1 MPCNLVAVQK
11 ATVSQVA
18 IEKVVERPELLDR
31 ALADLGIKA
40 QVSSRYG
47 RLIVI
52 TPQVQVAIDPDGK
65 LWIYPNRTP
74 LSKEQQ
80 EQINTLISRALRLA
94 ATRYAQAEFVLAAK
108 RAGLRISGASPVP
121 GGRKI
126 ILEV

>member
-1 MPCNLVAVQK
+1 MFKRLKTRVWLTGLFIALGALLVWL
-11 ATVSQVA
+11 
-18 IEKVVERPELLDR
+18 EP
-31 ALADLGIKA
+31 G
-40 QVSSRYG
+40 G
-47 RLIVI
+47 
-52 TPQVQVAIDPDGK
+52 PQQVAIDPDGK